1 MSSITDDGT
10 EDTPLLMSAWV
21 CVAIIVALVLW
32 RYADRQHAPYYVLA
46 VTYIGWFFPSS
57 IIILLPA
64 DLTSVGFP
72 FYVDSKS
79 EANQA
84 QTLYYNCLEDEN
96 CETKPYFHV
105 SDAFLKV
112 AWRVIYWS
120 SFVLTWSFIP
130 FLSRYLDNGYFTVRQ
145 KSIKAIKKSGIYY
158 ASLGAVG
165 LICIIYLVIKGMSK

>member
-64 DLTSVGFP
+64 DLTSVGLPLLLYLFVYERLTSGRRSITTAWRTTNARQSHTFMSAMP
-72 FYVDSKS
+72 FSKWPGESSTGPPLCSPGRSSLFYRGTSTMGTLPSGRSRSRPSKS
-79 EANQA
+79 RGSTMPLLA
-84 QTLYYNCLEDEN
+84 Q
-96 CETKPYFHV
+96 
-105 SDAFLKV
+105 
-112 AWRVIYWS
+112 
-120 SFVLTWSFIP
+120 
-130 FLSRYLDNGYFTVRQ
+130 
-145 KSIKAIKKSGIYY
+145 
-158 ASLGAVG
+158 
-165 LICIIYLVIKGMSK
+165 